1 MRTLALILVFAAAG
15 DGGGPAAG
23 AYGWWLLPSAR
34 EPGLLEV
41 QAGLAEKLERL
52 PLSFVPMPQVLERL
66 RQADQGREVRSEAE
80 TFMRRAREH
89 HLALRL
95 PEAIEEYRRAAGI
108 LLSGFTRFTD
118 PELLAEPLLRLGEA
132 LFVSGL
138 LDEARKMFQRAAAMV
153 PDLAPQEEFFGP
165 SVLAAYREAR
175 AEMGPLPPEMPHP
188 RELSRLAQ
196 AAGLQ
201 GLVVVSAERL
211 AERTVLQAGLFDAAT
226 ESFRAVETVVVEP
239 GAARACGERLAER
252 LAASMLEA
260 GIFSLPSAP
269 DASPSPADGGVGAD
283 AGALPPADLARVA
296 QAADG
301 SSGFLPGP
309 DAGPAGDDGG
319 GTSPWYLRHWWI
331 WPVAAAAVGAAVA
344 VPLLLRQDVI
354 DVRIHY

>member
-1 MRTLALILVFAAAG
+1 MCTLALILVFAAAG
-15 DGGGPAAG
+15 DGAGPAAG

-34 EPGLLEV
+34 EPGPLEA
-41 QAGLAEKLERL
+41 QAGLAERLEHL
-52 PLSFVPMPQVLERL
+52 PMSFVPMPQVLERL

-80 TFMRRAREH
+80 TFFRRAREH

-95 PEAIEEYRRAAGI
+95 PEAIENYRRAAGI

-118 PELLAEPLLRLGEA
+118 PDLLAEPLLRLGEA

-138 LDEARKMFQRAAAMV
+138 ADEARKMFQRAAAMV
-153 PDLAPQEEFFGP
+153 PHLAPNEDFFGP

-175 AEMGPLPPEMPHP
+175 AEMGTLPPEMPHP

-201 GLVVVSAERL
+201 GLLVVSAERL
-211 AERTVLQAGLFDAAT
+211 AERTVLQAGLFDAAS

-252 LAASMLEA
+252 LASSMLEA
-260 GIFSLPSAP
+260 GVFSLPPVTDAAP
-269 DASPSPADGGVGAD
+269 GPADGGAGTD
-283 AGALPPADLARVA
+283 GGALPPADLAL
-296 QAADG
+296 AAEAPDG
-301 SSGFLPGP
+301 GSGFLPGP
-309 DAGPAGDDGG
+309 DAGPTPDANGVAA
-319 GTSPWYLRHWWI
+319 PWYLRHWWI